1 MPAGGSKG
9 ESGIGNCPGEGSLP
23 GSLTGSGES
32 VQTAPPP
39 LLGVE
44 ASDAVP
50 TDAAFW
56 TPVAPARQS
65 VTCSLWNFL
74 R

>member
-9 ESGIGNCPGEGSLP
+9 ESGIGNWPGEGSLP

-44 ASDAVP
+44 APDAVP
-50 TDAAFW
+50 IDAAFW
-56 TPVAPARQS
+56 TPVASARQS
-65 VTCSLWNFL
+65 VTCSL
-74 R
+74 